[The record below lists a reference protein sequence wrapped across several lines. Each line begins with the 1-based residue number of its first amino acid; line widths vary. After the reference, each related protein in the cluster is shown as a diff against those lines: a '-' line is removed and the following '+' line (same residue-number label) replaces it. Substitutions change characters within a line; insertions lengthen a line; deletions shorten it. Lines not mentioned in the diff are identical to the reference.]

1 MTIHEIFKV
10 RLMKKITVLA
20 SALML
25 AGVFQA
31 NAQMGIGTPNPSD
44 ATMLEV
50 QASDKGVLIPR
61 VSLTATGEFAPLVGT
76 SEESILVY
84 NISTSSDL
92 DEADAVWPGFY
103 YWRDNEWQRIVNA
116 EDLNAAIENLDT
128 IFNENIEQI
137 HDLINYIDPSNPN
150 NIDDNGDP
158 VVTEDHSTVVWDE
171 GTGNFYLVTYDP
183 TSESYVRTIINLENL
198 ISGAETH
205 TFIRIEQTTDEPD
218 VYHYFS
224 EEAIKTWMAI
234 DPANNTDPVQDM
246 LSSEP
251 GVVTIDVVGDVVN
264 NFEYILEQEITYE
277 GDTHTIEEIIQ
288 MISSEVEGNVI
299 YTEINPGEW
308 VFQYFDGTNY
318 VTIDLTDLVAEAET
332 NTFIKK
338 VAGVVDANDPANST
352 PTVYYYFSEEAIKDW
367 VDLDPINNTDAYA
380 DMAVTEPGVLPIEVT
395 EDVAAD
401 FEFILNQE
409 ITYEGDTHTIEEII
423 QMISSE
429 VEGNVIYT
437 EINPG
442 EWVFQYFDGTNYITI
457 DLIDLVAEAET
468 NTFIRIVPETDGPDV
483 YYYFSEEAIKAWLA
497 ADSTNTDPE
506 ANMPETES
514 GVIKIDVVG
523 DVVENFEYILEQEI
537 TYEGDTHTIEE
548 IIQMISSEVEGNV
561 IYTEVNGEW
570 VFQYFDGNDYIT
582 IDLIDLV
589 AEAETNTFI
598 RIVPE
603 TDGPDV
609 YYYFSEEAIKA
620 WLAAD
625 STNTDPEA
633 NMPETESGVIK
644 IDVVGDVVE
653 NFEYILEQEITYEGD
668 IYTIEEIIQIISSEV
683 EGNVIYT
690 EVNGEMVFQ
699 YYDTTT
705 EEYITINLDELVNE
719 LETNTFIRKV
729 DAVIATDGTVT
740 SPTVYYYFSE
750 QAIKDWLAA
759 DASNID
765 PETNMPITAT
775 GVTAIELGDD
785 VAANFEYILNQTI
798 TYDGDQHTIEEIIQ
812 IISSEVEGN
821 VIYINDK
828 DPNDPNAPDNW
839 VFQYFDGTEYVTINL
854 GDLVADL
861 ETKTK
866 ITRAEITNDGDTPN
880 YVDTVEI
887 DPTVAGQILYKYDSE
902 DGTDYLNIT
911 EDLLFS
917 LTNNEEVKNNITNI
931 LEAGGGVFFGDITIE
946 GDTYTDVLYYYDDN
960 GDAQL
965 IDVANTLIQNLIDN
979 STQVQ
984 DLKNILGNKYEDNSV
999 IYTGDE
1005 IDGNPVAAFK
1015 TTTQIIGHTAET
1027 TGVSLP
1033 VTPVGVV
1040 SIELY
1045 KGGVLVTNA
1054 TTDVEITGNDVA
1066 FNIGVG
1072 SFYQVL
1078 PEDTYE
1084 VILHFTTTSP

>member
-1 MTIHEIFKV
+1 M
-10 RLMKKITVLA
+10 
-20 SALML
+20 
-25 AGVFQA
+25 
-31 NAQMGIGTPNPSD
+31 
-44 ATMLEV
+44 
-50 QASDKGVLIPR
+50 
-61 VSLTATGEFAPLVGT
+61 
-76 SEESILVY
+76 
-84 NISTSSDL
+84 
-92 DEADAVWPGFY
+92 
-103 YWRDNEWQRIVNA
+103 
-116 EDLNAAIENLDT
+116 
-128 IFNENIEQI
+128 
-137 HDLINYIDPSNPN
+137 
-150 NIDDNGDP
+150 
-158 VVTEDHSTVVWDE
+158 
-171 GTGNFYLVTYDP
+171 
-183 TSESYVRTIINLENL
+183 
-198 ISGAETH
+198 
-205 TFIRIEQTTDEPD
+205 
-218 VYHYFS
+218 
-224 EEAIKTWMAI
+224 
-234 DPANNTDPVQDM
+234 
-246 LSSEP
+246 
-251 GVVTIDVVGDVVN
+251 
-264 NFEYILEQEITYE
+264 
-277 GDTHTIEEIIQ
+277 
-288 MISSEVEGNVI
+288 
-299 YTEINPGEW
+299 
-308 VFQYFDGTNY
+308 NY

-668 IYTIEEIIQIISSEV
+668 THTIEEIIQMISSEVEGNVIYTEVNGEWVFQYFDGNDYITIDLIDLVAEAETNTFIRIVPETDGPDVYYYFSEEAIKAWLAADSTNTDPEANMPETESGVIKIDVVGDVVENFEYILEQEITYEGDIYTIEEIIQIISSEVEGNVIYTEVNGEMVFQYYDTTTEEYITINLDELVNELETNTFIRKVDAVIATDGTVTSPTVYYYFSEQAIKDWLTADASNIDPETNMPITATGVTAIELGDDVAANFEYILNQTITYDGDQHTIEEIIQIISSEV

-785 VAANFEYILNQTI
+785 VATNFEYILNQTI

-839 VFQYFDGTEYVTINL
+839 VFQYFDGTEYVSINL

-866 ITRAEITNDGDTPN
+866 ITRAEITNDGDTSN
-880 YVDTVEI
+880 YVDTI
-887 DPTVAGQILYKYDSE
+887 K
-902 DGTDYLNIT
+902 
-911 EDLLFS
+911 
-917 LTNNEEVKNNITNI
+917 TN
-931 LEAGGGVFFGDITIE
+931 
-946 GDTYTDVLYYYDDN
+946 
-960 GDAQL
+960 
-965 IDVANTLIQNLIDN
+965 
-979 STQVQ
+979 
-984 DLKNILGNKYEDNSV
+984 
-999 IYTGDE
+999 
-1005 IDGNPVAAFK
+1005 
-1015 TTTQIIGHTAET
+1015 
-1027 TGVSLP
+1027 
-1033 VTPVGVV
+1033 
-1040 SIELY
+1040 
-1045 KGGVLVTNA
+1045 
-1054 TTDVEITGNDVA
+1054 
-1066 FNIGVG
+1066 
-1072 SFYQVL
+1072 
-1078 PEDTYE
+1078 
-1084 VILHFTTTSP
+1084 

>member
-137 HDLINYIDPSNPN
+137 HDLINYIAPSNPN

-224 EEAIKTWMAI
+224 EEATKTWMAI

-308 VFQYFDGTNY
+308 VFQYFDGTN
-318 VTIDLTDLVAEAET
+318 
-332 NTFIKK
+332 
-338 VAGVVDANDPANST
+338 
-352 PTVYYYFSEEAIKDW
+352 
-367 VDLDPINNTDAYA
+367 
-380 DMAVTEPGVLPIEVT
+380 
-395 EDVAAD
+395 
-401 FEFILNQE
+401 
-409 ITYEGDTHTIEEII
+409 
-423 QMISSE
+423 
-429 VEGNVIYT
+429 
-437 EINPG
+437 
-442 EWVFQYFDGTNYITI
+442 
-457 DLIDLVAEAET
+457 
-468 NTFIRIVPETDGPDV
+468 
-483 YYYFSEEAIKAWLA
+483 
-497 ADSTNTDPE
+497 
-506 ANMPETES
+506 
-514 GVIKIDVVG
+514 
-523 DVVENFEYILEQEI
+523 
-537 TYEGDTHTIEE
+537 
-548 IIQMISSEVEGNV
+548 
-561 IYTEVNGEW
+561 
-570 VFQYFDGNDYIT
+570 YIT

-740 SPTVYYYFSE
+740 SPTVY
-750 QAIKDWLAA
+750 
-759 DASNID
+759 
-765 PETNMPITAT
+765 
-775 GVTAIELGDD
+775 
-785 VAANFEYILNQTI
+785 
-798 TYDGDQHTIEEIIQ
+798 
-812 IISSEVEGN
+812 
-821 VIYINDK
+821 
-828 DPNDPNAPDNW
+828 
-839 VFQYFDGTEYVTINL
+839 
-854 GDLVADL
+854 
-861 ETKTK
+861 
-866 ITRAEITNDGDTPN
+866 
-880 YVDTVEI
+880 
-887 DPTVAGQILYKYDSE
+887 
-902 DGTDYLNIT
+902 
-911 EDLLFS
+911 
-917 LTNNEEVKNNITNI
+917 
-931 LEAGGGVFFGDITIE
+931 
-946 GDTYTDVLYYYDDN
+946 
-960 GDAQL
+960 
-965 IDVANTLIQNLIDN
+965 
-979 STQVQ
+979 
-984 DLKNILGNKYEDNSV
+984 
-999 IYTGDE
+999 
-1005 IDGNPVAAFK
+1005 
-1015 TTTQIIGHTAET
+1015 
-1027 TGVSLP
+1027 
-1033 VTPVGVV
+1033 
-1040 SIELY
+1040 
-1045 KGGVLVTNA
+1045 
-1054 TTDVEITGNDVA
+1054 
-1066 FNIGVG
+1066 
-1072 SFYQVL
+1072 
-1078 PEDTYE
+1078 
-1084 VILHFTTTSP
+1084 

>member
-1 MTIHEIFKV
+1 MGY
-10 RLMKKITVLA
+10 
-20 SALML
+20 S
-25 AGVFQA
+25 GVVVMYYFAYFFFQA
-31 NAQMGIGTPNPSD
+31 EDGIRDGHVTG
-44 ATMLEV
+44 V
-50 QASDKGVLIPR
+50 QTCALP
-61 VSLTATGEFAPLVGT
+61 
-76 SEESILVY
+76 IL
-84 NISTSSDL
+84 
-92 DEADAVWPGFY
+92 
-103 YWRDNEWQRIVNA
+103 
-116 EDLNAAIENLDT
+116 
-128 IFNENIEQI
+128 
-137 HDLINYIDPSNPN
+137 
-150 NIDDNGDP
+150 
-158 VVTEDHSTVVWDE
+158 
-171 GTGNFYLVTYDP
+171 
-183 TSESYVRTIINLENL
+183 
-198 ISGAETH
+198 
-205 TFIRIEQTTDEPD
+205 
-218 VYHYFS
+218 
-224 EEAIKTWMAI
+224 AI

-668 IYTIEEIIQIISSEV
+668 THTIEEIIQMISSEVEGNVIYTEVNGEWVFQYFDGNDYITIDLIDLVAEAETNTFIRIVPETDGPDVYYYFSEEAIKAWLAADSTNTDPEANMPETESGVIKIDVVGDVVENFEYILEQEITYEGDIYTIEEIIQIISSEV

-750 QAIKDWLAA
+750 QAIKDWLAT

-839 VFQYFDGTEYVTINL
+839 VFQYFDGTEYVSINL

-880 YVDTVEI
+880 YVDTVET
-887 DPTVAGQILYKYDSE
+887 DPTFAGQILYKYDSE

-1072 SFYQVL
+1072 SFYIGRAHV
-1078 PEDTYE
+1078 
-1084 VILHFTTTSP
+1084 

>member
-1 MTIHEIFKV
+1 
-10 RLMKKITVLA
+10 MKKITVLA

-137 HDLINYIDPSNPN
+137 HDLINYIAPSNPN

-437 EINPG
+437 E
-442 EWVFQYFDGTNYITI
+442 
-457 DLIDLVAEAET
+457 
-468 NTFIRIVPETDGPDV
+468 
-483 YYYFSEEAIKAWLA
+483 
-497 ADSTNTDPE
+497 
-506 ANMPETES
+506 
-514 GVIKIDVVG
+514 
-523 DVVENFEYILEQEI
+523 
-537 TYEGDTHTIEE
+537 
-548 IIQMISSEVEGNV
+548 
-561 IYTEVNGEW
+561 VNGEW

-750 QAIKDWLAA
+750 QAIKDWLTA

-839 VFQYFDGTEYVTINL
+839 VFQYFDGTEYVSINL

-880 YVDTVEI
+880 YVDTVET
-887 DPTVAGQILYKYDSE
+887 DPTFAGQILYKYDSE

>member
-137 HDLINYIDPSNPN
+137 HDLINYIAPSNPN

-395 EDVAAD
+395 EDVAAN

-442 EWVFQYFDGTNYITI
+442 ECVFQYFDGTNYITI

-483 YYYFSEEAIKAWLA
+483 YYYFSEVAIKAWLA

-561 IYTEVNGEW
+561 IYTEVNGEM
-570 VFQYFDGNDYIT
+570 VFQYYDTTTEEYIT
-582 IDLIDLV
+582 INLDELV
-589 AEAETNTFI
+589 NELETNTFI
-598 RIVPE
+598 RKVDAVIA
-603 TDGPDV
+603 TDGTVTSPTV
-609 YYYFSEEAIKA
+609 YYYFSEQAIKD
-620 WLAAD
+620 WLTAD
-625 STNTDPEA
+625 ASNIDPET
-633 NMPETESGVIK
+633 NMPITATGVTAIELGD
-644 IDVVGDVVE
+644 DVAA
-653 NFEYILEQEITYEGD
+653 NFEYILNQTITYDGD
-668 IYTIEEIIQIISSEV
+668 QHTIEEIIQIISSEV

-750 QAIKDWLAA
+750 QAIKDWLTA

-775 GVTAIELGDD
+775 TVSDMALSYNKQ
-785 VAANFEYILNQTI
+785 ANYQYILNLPI
-798 TYDGDQHTIEEIIQ
+798 NSDRDQ
-812 IISSEVEGN
+812 
-821 VIYINDK
+821 Y
-828 DPNDPNAPDNW
+828 
-839 VFQYFDGTEYVTINL
+839 
-854 GDLVADL
+854 
-861 ETKTK
+861 
-866 ITRAEITNDGDTPN
+866 
-880 YVDTVEI
+880 
-887 DPTVAGQILYKYDSE
+887 
-902 DGTDYLNIT
+902 NI
-911 EDLLFS
+911 
-917 LTNNEEVKNNITNI
+917 
-931 LEAGGGVFFGDITIE
+931 
-946 GDTYTDVLYYYDDN
+946 
-960 GDAQL
+960 
-965 IDVANTLIQNLIDN
+965 
-979 STQVQ
+979 
-984 DLKNILGNKYEDNSV
+984 
-999 IYTGDE
+999 
-1005 IDGNPVAAFK
+1005 
-1015 TTTQIIGHTAET
+1015 
-1027 TGVSLP
+1027 
-1033 VTPVGVV
+1033 
-1040 SIELY
+1040 
-1045 KGGVLVTNA
+1045 
-1054 TTDVEITGNDVA
+1054 
-1066 FNIGVG
+1066 
-1072 SFYQVL
+1072 
-1078 PEDTYE
+1078 
-1084 VILHFTTTSP
+1084 

>member
-1 MTIHEIFKV
+1 MPETE
-10 RLMKKITVLA
+10 
-20 SALML
+20 S
-25 AGVFQA
+25 GV
-31 NAQMGIGTPNPSD
+31 
-44 ATMLEV
+44 
-50 QASDKGVLIPR
+50 
-61 VSLTATGEFAPLVGT
+61 
-76 SEESILVY
+76 
-84 NISTSSDL
+84 
-92 DEADAVWPGFY
+92 
-103 YWRDNEWQRIVNA
+103 
-116 EDLNAAIENLDT
+116 
-128 IFNENIEQI
+128 
-137 HDLINYIDPSNPN
+137 
-150 NIDDNGDP
+150 
-158 VVTEDHSTVVWDE
+158 
-171 GTGNFYLVTYDP
+171 
-183 TSESYVRTIINLENL
+183 
-198 ISGAETH
+198 
-205 TFIRIEQTTDEPD
+205 
-218 VYHYFS
+218 
-224 EEAIKTWMAI
+224 IK
-234 DPANNTDPVQDM
+234 
-246 LSSEP
+246 
-251 GVVTIDVVGDVVN
+251 IDVVGDVVE

-299 YTEINPGEW
+299 YTEVNGEW
-308 VFQYFDGTNY
+308 VFQYFDG
-318 VTIDLTDLVAEAET
+318 
-332 NTFIKK
+332 
-338 VAGVVDANDPANST
+338 ND
-352 PTVYYYFSEEAIKDW
+352 
-367 VDLDPINNTDAYA
+367 
-380 DMAVTEPGVLPIEVT
+380 
-395 EDVAAD
+395 
-401 FEFILNQE
+401 
-409 ITYEGDTHTIEEII
+409 
-423 QMISSE
+423 
-429 VEGNVIYT
+429 
-437 EINPG
+437 
-442 EWVFQYFDGTNYITI
+442 YITI

-750 QAIKDWLAA
+750 QAIKDWLTA

-775 GVTAIELGDD
+775 TVSDMALSYNKQ
-785 VAANFEYILNQTI
+785 ANYQYILNLPI
-798 TYDGDQHTIEEIIQ
+798 NSDRDQ
-812 IISSEVEGN
+812 
-821 VIYINDK
+821 Y
-828 DPNDPNAPDNW
+828 
-839 VFQYFDGTEYVTINL
+839 
-854 GDLVADL
+854 
-861 ETKTK
+861 
-866 ITRAEITNDGDTPN
+866 
-880 YVDTVEI
+880 
-887 DPTVAGQILYKYDSE
+887 
-902 DGTDYLNIT
+902 NI
-911 EDLLFS
+911 
-917 LTNNEEVKNNITNI
+917 
-931 LEAGGGVFFGDITIE
+931 
-946 GDTYTDVLYYYDDN
+946 
-960 GDAQL
+960 
-965 IDVANTLIQNLIDN
+965 
-979 STQVQ
+979 
-984 DLKNILGNKYEDNSV
+984 
-999 IYTGDE
+999 
-1005 IDGNPVAAFK
+1005 
-1015 TTTQIIGHTAET
+1015 
-1027 TGVSLP
+1027 
-1033 VTPVGVV
+1033 
-1040 SIELY
+1040 
-1045 KGGVLVTNA
+1045 
-1054 TTDVEITGNDVA
+1054 
-1066 FNIGVG
+1066 
-1072 SFYQVL
+1072 
-1078 PEDTYE
+1078 
-1084 VILHFTTTSP
+1084 